1 MPGNHQAQNTSIM
14 PKQQHQLLHRR
25 NNCFYANH
33 VDLCKKRNVQPL
45 LNGKEKRI
53 LDFFT
58 DRVKLD
64 DWPSIIK
71 SLMTDESLHYISI
84 RSRKTYPLVLEKLD
98 TEKKCRTNKT
108 EPPITF
114 KFIFSALIESISN
127 SLMINTSVT
136 TLFLEGLPLV
146 GKYMQTL
153 SKGIAQ
159 NTSLKSISFA
169 RTNMADEGCATF
181 CATIKHLPNVES
193 INLSHCQLTSK
204 GAECVSGLLQYQKIL
219 RYSEGWKKSL
229 RYQEVDPSSIPGLR
243 HVALSHNCEIGD
255 EGLAALVTVLAD
267 DVWITGVE
275 MKNCGLSDVSADA
288 IIECIN
294 LNKTIVVFDIR
305 DNEQIS
311 DEMANCVRRK
321 LGIFDTVPVKVSA
334 KSEAAAAKERVLFL
348 EQQLEMEAYN
358 RRQVEVL
365 NEQLHKQ
372 LMEFH
377 KDICKRE
384 EYPIPKGYC
393 LVVKET
399 LDELLQELEHY
410 RQLTTADLPEN
421 SGILEQ
427 TPIPIKIST
436 ARRAKS
442 EQLPVDSNLRPN
454 MSKYSKSECSKV
466 GAKERNPMSRRVYV
480 EKGMGDYAQPQLH
493 TAEVSSSKKPPP
505 PPIWNDKPIRRPEY
519 DSVVSF
525 FGCNNTNVRKDEM
538 ESDNSQSSDEDA
550 DDIDDGHF
558 YS

>member
-1 MPGNHQAQNTSIM
+1 MPGNHQSLSTSSP
-14 PKQQHQLLHRR
+14 PKHHRR
-25 NNCFYANH
+25 NIGFYANYQ
-33 VDLCKKRNVQPL
+33 DMCKKRNVQPL
-45 LNGKEKRI
+45 FDIKEKCI

-71 SLMTDESLHYISI
+71 ALTSDESLHYIAI
-84 RSRKTYPLVLEKLD
+84 RSRKTYPHVLEKLD
-98 TEKKCRTNKT
+98 TDKKCRANKT
-108 EPPITF
+108 EPPIIF

-127 SLMINTSVT
+127 SLTINSSVT
-136 TLFLEGLPLV
+136 TLFLEGLPLI
-146 GKYMQTL
+146 GMYMQSLT
-153 SKGIAQ
+153 KGIAQ

-181 CATIKHLPNVES
+181 CATIKHLPHVES

-204 GAECVSGLLQYQKIL
+204 GAEYVSGLLQYQKIV

-255 EGLAALVTVLAD
+255 EGLSALVAVLAD
-267 DVWITGVE
+267 DVWITGIE
-275 MKNCGLSDVSADA
+275 MKNCGLSDVSAGA
-288 IIECIN
+288 IIDCIN

-305 DNEQIS
+305 DNEQLS
-311 DEMANCVRRK
+311 EQMANCVRRK
-321 LGIFDTVPVKVSA
+321 LGIFDTVAVKVTA
-334 KSEAAAAKERVLFL
+334 KAEAAAAKERVLFL

-377 KDICKRE
+377 KDICMRE
-384 EYPIPKGYC
+384 EYPVPQGYC

-399 LDELLQELEHY
+399 LDELLEELEHY
-410 RQLTTADLPEN
+410 RQSATVATPEN

-427 TPIPIKIST
+427 NSSPIKIST

-442 EQLPVDSNLRPN
+442 EQLPIDSNHRPS

-466 GAKERNPMSRRVYV
+466 GARERNPTSRRVYV
-480 EKGMGDYAQPQLH
+480 EKGMGDYAQPQKH
-493 TAEVSSSKKPPP
+493 IAEPNCSKKPPP
-505 PPIWNDKPIRRPEY
+505 PPVWNDKPIRRQEY
-519 DSVVSF
+519 ESVVSF
-525 FGCNNTNVRKDEM
+525 FGCNNTNVLQDEM
-538 ESDNSQSSDEDA
+538 ESDNSRSSDEDA
-550 DDIDDGHF
+550 DIDDGQF